1 MDEQAD
7 DKTTGKCPVT
17 GGARAYTSRDWWPNQ
32 LNRLRHRRSGRD
44 VDDGRHRFWNWL
56 GTIPHFFYFQS
67 LRVQQQLWSQ
77 TVIWTS
83 LLGTFLTV
91 VISAI
96 YPDEP
101 FPLPLNQLLYDL
113 AIAARIAIPIR

>member
-7 DKTTGKCPVT
+7 DKTTGKCPFT
-17 GGARAYTSRDWWPNQ
+17 GGAREYTSRDWWPNQ

-44 VDDGRHRFWNWL
+44 VDDGRAQVL
-56 GTIPHFFYFQS
+56 GLARHDST
-67 LRVQQQLWSQ
+67 
-77 TVIWTS
+77 
-83 LLGTFLTV
+83 LLLFPVVARAETALEPDRHLDLTPWHLLTV